1 MRMNHTPRI
10 FTPKRKLSR
19 SRSSP
24 LSRRE
29 FLKLA
34 VLGAGALALR
44 PLAKLTLPDFPQAD
58 KLGRVTVGKVDV
70 FARPDANSQIVS
82 ALYED
87 GVVPWIREMVGPMP
101 GRMNQRWVETPHGF
115 AWGGNIQPVWNQPN
129 VPVTNLSATS
139 LGQGMWVEVTVPYV
153 DLVLDNPPARAPWLQ
168 YRESIGLPARFF
180 YSQIVWVDQTKTA
193 ENGQIWYR
201 LNEKYGSGD
210 LFWGQSEAFRPLTVE
225 EMSPISPN
233 VDPFQKRIVVKI
245 WEQTLSCF
253 EGKTEV
259 HFARISSGALYD
271 AWGKRVDAWETP
283 IGEFPIWRKAI
294 SLPLS
299 GGSASAGWSLP
310 ADGWVSLFVDTGV
323 AIHSTY
329 WHNNYGEPSS
339 RGCVNASP
347 EDAKWVFRW
356 SQPQVPYDPGDVTVE
371 WPGGTRVTVEDKT
384 T

>member
-1 MRMNHTPRI
+1 MH
-10 FTPKRKLSR
+10 RKKKHN
-19 SRSSP
+19 
-24 LSRRE
+24 LSRRD

-34 VLGAGALALR
+34 ALGTGALAFR
-44 PLAKLTLPDFPQAD
+44 SLPILGLSEFPQSE

-70 FARPDANSQIVS
+70 FARPDANTQIVG

-87 GVVPWIREMVGPMP
+87 NVVPWIRETVGPMP
-101 GRMNQRWVETPHGF
+101 VRINQRWVETPYGF
-115 AWGGNIQPVWNQPN
+115 IWGGNVQPVFNQPN
-129 VPVTNLSATS
+129 VAVTNLLTTS

-168 YRESIGLPARFF
+168 YRESIGLPARFV
-180 YSQIVWVDQTKTA
+180 YSQIVWVDQIRTDESGKV
-193 ENGQIWYR
+193 WYR

-210 LFWGQSEAFRPLTVE
+210 LFWGQAEAFRSMTAEEISPINPLTE
-225 EMSPISPN
+225 
-233 VDPFQKRIVVKI
+233 DKRIVVNI
-245 WEQTLSCF
+245 DYQTLSCF
-253 EGKTEV
+253 EGGNEV

-271 AWGKRVDAWETP
+271 AWGNRVDVWETP
-283 IGEFPIWRKAI
+283 VGEFPIWRKAI

-310 ADGWVSLFVDTGV
+310 AVGWVSLFVGSGV

-347 EDAKWVFRW
+347 EDAKWIFRW
-356 SQPQVPYDPGDVTVE
+356 SMPQVPYDPGDVTVE
-371 WPGGTRVTVEDKT
+371 MPGGTKVEVEKQEF
-384 T
+384 

>member
-1 MRMNHTPRI
+1 MRKSKTPI
-10 FTPKRKLSR
+10 
-19 SRSSP
+19 
-24 LSRRE
+24 SRRD

-34 VLGAGALALR
+34 TLGAGALAFR
-44 PLAKLTLPDFPQAD
+44 PFEKTVLPEFPQAD
-58 KLGRVTVGKVDV
+58 KLGRITVGKVDV
-70 FARPDANSQIVS
+70 FMHPDANSQIIG

-87 GVVPWIREMVGPMP
+87 NVVPWIRESVGIMP
-101 GRMNQRWVETPHGF
+101 GRINQRWVETPYGF
-115 AWGGNIQPVWNQPN
+115 IWGGNLQPVWNKPN
-129 VPVTNLSATS
+129 IVVTNLPATS

-153 DLVLDNPPARAPWLQ
+153 DLILDNPPARASWLQ
-168 YRESIGLPARFF
+168 YRESIRLPARFF
-180 YSQIVWVDQTKTA
+180 YSQIIWVDQIRA
-193 ENGQIWYR
+193 DESGQMWYR

-210 LFWGQSEAFRPLTVE
+210 LFWGQAEAFRPLATDE
-225 EMSPISPN
+225 ISPINPLAEE
-233 VDPFQKRIVVKI
+233 KRIVVKI

-271 AWGKRVDAWETP
+271 AWGNRVDVWETP
-283 IGEFPIWRKAI
+283 VGEFPIWRKAI

-310 ADGWVSLFVDTGV
+310 AVGWVSLFVGSGV

-347 EDAKWVFRW
+347 FDAKWIFRW
-356 SQPQVPYDPGDVTVE
+356 SQPVVPYDPGDVTVE
-371 WPGGTRVTVEDKT
+371 MPGGTKVSVEKKEI
-384 T
+384 

>member
-1 MRMNHTPRI
+1 MSMWKSKI
-10 FTPKRKLSR
+10 R
-19 SRSSP
+19 SKAP
-24 LSRRE
+24 LLTRRD
-29 FLKLA
+29 FLKLFA
-34 VLGAGALALR
+34 LGAGTLAFR
-44 PLAKLTLPDFPQAD
+44 PFAKLTLPEFPQAD
-58 KLGRVTVGKVDV
+58 KLSRITVGKMDV
-70 FARPDANSQIVS
+70 FARPDANSQIVG

-87 GVVPWIREMVGPMP
+87 NVVPWIREVVGLMP
-101 GRMNQRWVETPHGF
+101 GRVNQRFVETPYGF
-115 AWGGNIQPVWNQPN
+115 VWGGYVQPVLNQPN
-129 VPVTNLSATS
+129 TPVTSVPATS

-153 DLVLDNPPARAPWLQ
+153 DLTLDNPPARAPWLQ
-168 YRESIGLPARFF
+168 YVASINLLPRFY
-180 YSQIVWVDQTKTA
+180 YSQIVWADQIRVD
-193 ENGQIWYR
+193 ESGQVWYR

-210 LFWGQSEAFRPLTVE
+210 IFWGQAEAFRPLTAE
-225 EMSPISPN
+225 EVSPINP
-233 VDPFQKRIVVKI
+233 DATDKRIVVKI

-253 EGKTEV
+253 EGNREV

-271 AWGKRVDAWETP
+271 AWGTRVDVWETP
-283 IGEFPIWRKAI
+283 LGEFPIWRKTI

-310 ADGWVSLFVDTGV
+310 AVGWVSLFVSTGV

-371 WPGGTRVTVEDKT
+371 WPGGTIVRVEEKVI
-384 T
+384 

>member
-1 MRMNHTPRI
+1 MRKSDNPI
-10 FTPKRKLSR
+10 
-19 SRSSP
+19 
-24 LSRRE
+24 SRRD

-34 VLGAGALALR
+34 ALGAGGLAFRPFVKQAL
-44 PLAKLTLPDFPQAD
+44 PEFPQSD
-58 KLGRVTVGKVDV
+58 LLGRVTVGKVDV
-70 FARPDANSQIVS
+70 FIRPDANSQIIGT
-82 ALYED
+82 LYED
-87 GVVPWIREMVGPMP
+87 NAIPWIRESIGPMP
-101 GRMNQRWVETPHGF
+101 GRINQRWVETPYGF
-115 AWGGNIQPVWNQPN
+115 IWGGNLQPVWNQPTIA
-129 VPVTNLSATS
+129 VANLPATS

-153 DLVLDNPPARAPWLQ
+153 DLTLDNPPARAPWLQ

-180 YSQIVWVDQTKTA
+180 YSQIIWVDQIKTD

-210 LFWGQSEAFRPLTVE
+210 LFWGQAEAFRPLTAE
-225 EMSPISPN
+225 EISPVN
-233 VDPFQKRIVVKI
+233 PQAENKRIVVKI

-271 AWGKRVDAWETP
+271 AWGNRVDVWETP
-283 IGEFPIWRKAI
+283 IGDFPIWRKVV

-310 ADGWVSLFVDTGV
+310 AVGWVSLFVGSGV

-347 EDAKWVFRW
+347 EDAKWIFRW
-356 SQPQVPYDPGDVTVE
+356 SQPVVPYDPGDVTVE
-371 WPGGTRVTVEDKT
+371 MPGGTKVRVEKKEIPN
-384 T
+384 